1 MMDQKVETQG
11 IVIVGEEICQ
21 EVISRADAFSAVEA
35 VFGAMAKGDAYNFP
49 VVREAIGHADA
60 LYGFKGGFDKSGL
73 TLGLKAGGY
82 WPGNMDKGLTNHQ
95 STVCLFD
102 PDTGQLSA
110 LVGGNY
116 LTALRTAASSSVSIA
131 HLARKDAK
139 VLGMV
144 GAGHQSTFQ
153 LRAAAEQRDFEKV
166 VAWNPHPDMLPRLQ
180 AVAEELGLAFEGVSQ
195 EELGAQ
201 ADVIITITSAFEP
214 LLMADWIKPGTHIAC
229 MGTDTKG
236 KQEVDPVL
244 FQRAT
249 VFADEIAQSISI
261 GEAQHAV
268 AQGLIAEGDITPV
281 GAVINGTHAG
291 RASAEEIT
299 LFDGTGVGLQD
310 LAVASVAA
318 RIARERGLVTPVT
331 L

>member
-1 MMDQKVETQG
+1 
-11 IVIVGEEICQ
+11 
-21 EVISRADAFSAVEA
+21 
-35 VFGAMAKGDAYNFP
+35 MA
-49 VVREAIGHADA
+49 E
-60 LYGFKGGFDKSGL
+60 
-73 TLGLKAGGY
+73 
-82 WPGNMDKGLTNHQ
+82 
-95 STVCLFD
+95 
-102 PDTGQLSA
+102 
-110 LVGGNY
+110 
-116 LTALRTAASSSVSIA
+116 
-131 HLARKDAK
+131 
-139 VLGMV
+139 
-144 GAGHQSTFQ
+144 
-153 LRAAAEQRDFEKV
+153 
-166 VAWNPHPDMLPRLQ
+166 
-180 AVAEELGLAFEGVSQ
+180 
-195 EELGAQ
+195 
-201 ADVIITITSAFEP
+201 
-214 LLMADWIKPGTHIAC
+214 WIKPGTHIAC

-291 RASAEEIT
+291 RSSAEETT

-318 RIARERGLVTPVT
+318 RIARDRGLVTPVS